1 MYLLKY
7 ACMKII
13 VVEPVA
19 GGNKPASPAF
29 DLIKQSARIAVLGDT
44 ALLTHGKPVF
54 VPSLGGECSATL
66 CLALRICRLGKSIP
80 QRFATRYCDAIAL
93 AMKFE
98 LTGLKASLAGEGLS
112 SSVAENF
119 DGAVE
124 CGEFRPW
131 PDGADVEISLNAG
144 NVLKQLCVPHACET
158 ASEAIAAASTFMS
171 IRQGDVMLLPLRET
185 AFPAAVNTH
194 VAAWLGED
202 KVLEFN
208 IK

>member
-1 MYLLKY
+1 
-7 ACMKII
+7 MKII
-13 VVEPVA
+13 VVEPLA

-29 DLIKQSARIAVLGDT
+29 DLIKQSARIWVLGDT

-54 VPSLGGECSATL
+54 VPSLGGGCTATL

-80 QRFATRYCDAIAL
+80 QRFAPRYCDAIAL

-98 LTGLKASLAGEGLS
+98 LTGLQSILKSEALS

-124 CGEFRPW
+124 CGAFRPW
-131 PDGADVEISLNAG
+131 PAAADVDIRLQTATAA
-144 NVLKQLCVPHACET
+144 KQLRLECAHET
-158 ASEAIAAASTFMS
+158 ACEAIAAASAFMS

-185 AFPAAVNTH
+185 AFTAAVNTH
-194 VAAWLGED
+194 VEAWLGEN